1 MTTMTRLA
9 AGLLALCA
17 ALGLY
22 ALGRAQGEHDGRA
35 QGEHDGRIQGERDGR
50 ADAAVIRVPAGER
63 ASARAA
69 YESGYQAGANAVFT
83 GYDGGWSYATP
94 YIITLARGGLGVT
107 YRIASRTPLHP
118 GVDYRLCADGATL
131 CQAPRR

>member
-50 ADAAVIRVPAGER
+50 ADAAVIRVPAGEYLAALPTR
-63 ASARAA
+63 LVTMRSTAATDPRTAHPSAS
-69 YESGYQAGANAVFT
+69 
-83 GYDGGWSYATP
+83 
-94 YIITLARGGLGVT
+94 
-107 YRIASRTPLHP
+107 
-118 GVDYRLCADGATL
+118 
-131 CQAPRR
+131 